1 MQDGFRLACFGL
13 TALAVQCSQFS
24 LQELSRS
31 LLKARLPRESLALNS
46 FALPLNMLSQLF
58 CNLSARFAALFN
70 CFAFAHCCRAWL
82 FALLLRTVVFVLL
95 YAPCGLRIVWQ

>member
-1 MQDGFRLACFGL
+1 MLRIL
-13 TALAVQCSQFS
+13 

-58 CNLSARFAALFN
+58 CNLSARFATFT
-70 CFAFAHCCRAWL
+70 
-82 FALLLRTVVFVLL
+82 LLCLIVLL
-95 YAPCGLRIVWQ
+95 SHVVVVHGCFRVVVCA